1 MHKKTVILIIFAILG
16 GVMGAAYFT
25 RAWLVMGIT
34 SRLVNNIIVN
44 ILLGAIIFLILG
56 SLFAGVLVRLINR
69 IEAYLNRQNP
79 MTLIF
84 GSLLTIVGLALALLI
99 SQFLFRVPSF
109 FIGTVIPWIL
119 MILFGYFGYRIGAR
133 LSKIRLE
140 EWRKLFQSRSKKAE
154 EETDKQVLD
163 KETEPNFH
171 HYKIL
176 DTNILID
183 GRIYD
188 LAKTGFLEGTLL
200 VPNFVLYELQYIADS
215 SDSIKRVRGRRG
227 LDILNKLQNE
237 HIMPIEMYEGDFED
251 IPEVDSKLIA
261 LAKQNGGVIVT
272 NDYNLNKVIQFQ
284 NVQVLNINSLANA
297 LKPQVIPGENLH
309 VMVVKNGTE
318 RQQGVAYLDDG
329 TMVVVEDGRYF
340 INKQL
345 DVVVTSAIQ
354 TDAGRMIFAKP
365 LHSNKN
371 IEEQANAGKEGKG
384 SNSALRQLLLVNP
397 YFEF

>member
-56 SLFAGVLVRLINR
+56 SLFADVLVRLINR

-297 LKPQVIPGENLH
+297 LKPRVIPGENLH

-384 SNSALRQLLLVNP
+384 SNSAKPTKRSR
-397 YFEF
+397 